1 MKRIVSLILTIVML
15 FSALAVLS
23 SCNNGNKNNDG
34 TKTVRIARWASAWE
48 KEVFEAW
55 TAEFE
60 AENPDIKIEWEW
72 NAYNAH
78 FDRIK
83 TDLLSQMAADIIFV
97 NYWGWYPYRDVDMF
111 EDLGSVP
118 ELQECYNKLI
128 PEVKGEFYYNG
139 KTIGMPIGLVTRVPV
154 VNTELFNNAD
164 VEIPSDRST
173 CFTTEEFTDMITKVM
188 YHPDNNVELGI
199 NITLTDLLYQML
211 ASVGSPMF
219 DENYNIN
226 INNEKGIAAVR
237 EFQQFVY
244 GSGVV
249 IPYQQSSGSGKYG
262 SVTDC
267 LLYKDATGN
276 RLVAAGYTN
285 PGNIVTPTSAG
296 VDVATIPG
304 IKAEGGVDTIMGD
317 INTLVVPVFSKVKP
331 EAYRVIKWFMEKEQ
345 QLKYVEFGDL
355 PVTEEAFNE
364 IFTNTAKF
372 DPSIYSA
379 YQVGMDNLVIAKPT
393 SSRWQ
398 AFMAGYFKKLC
409 EGAITPEEFCKEI
422 SEQGPQYLKEE

>member
-1 MKRIVSLILTIVML
+1 MKKLVSLILSIVML
-15 FSALAVLS
+15 FSAVAVLS
-23 SCNNGNKNNDG
+23 SCGGGNNGDDG
-34 TKTVRIARWASAWE
+34 VKTVRIARWASAWE

-60 AENPDIKIEWEW
+60 ADNPDIKIEWEW

-97 NYWGWYPYRDVDMF
+97 NYWGWYPYQDVDMF
-111 EDLGSVP
+111 VDLGSVP
-118 ELQECYNKLI
+118 ELAECYDKLI

-154 VNTELFNNAD
+154 VNVELFENAG
-164 VEIPSDRST
+164 VEIPYDKTS
-173 CFTTEEFTDMITKVM
+173 CFTPAEFTEMITKVM
-188 YHPDNNVELGI
+188 YHPDNNTELGL

-211 ASVGSPMF
+211 ESAGTPMF
-219 DENYNIN
+219 DDNYNIN
-226 INNEKGIAAVR
+226 INNETAIAAVK

-244 GSGVV
+244 NSGVV

-267 LLYKDATGN
+267 LLYKDKNGN
-276 RLVAAGYTN
+276 RLVAAGYSN
-285 PGNIVTPTSAG
+285 PGNLVTPTSSG
-296 VDVATIPG
+296 IEVATIPG
-304 IKAEGGVDTIMGD
+304 IKATGGVDTVRAD
-317 INTLVVPVFSKVKP
+317 INTLVVPNFSKNKE

-355 PVTEEAFNE
+355 PVTVEAFNE
-364 IFTNTAKF
+364 IFTNTEKY
-372 DPSIYSA
+372 DPTLYSA
-379 YQVGMDNLVIAKPT
+379 YKVGVDNLDIAKPT

-398 AFMAGYFKKLC
+398 SFMAGYFKKLC
-409 EGAITPEEFCKEI
+409 EGAITAEEFCRVI
-422 SEQGPQYLKEE
+422 SEEGPQYMKEN